1 MDKNIYSGNSK
12 TSPIKIGSQYLFK
25 KTFAKT
31 RPYFFY
37 KEIFINNYLRSIA
50 NNISAKPIK
59 IDRVNKI
66 IYYPLFESAKLEKI
80 NSLSYL
86 NLIKK
91 IHKHNNLYEN
101 KCPLYADQALENTKS
116 ISKHI
121 FDRSSRLLYFS
132 FKYPKE
138 FKVHIKKIIS
148 CSEKAQKAIINHNLK
163 TPLLFNHADSGL
175 HNCILDKSGNLL
187 LSDLEH
193 AGLDSPIKQFLDYTL
208 HPRNQHKHNALSEW
222 VLYFKELI
230 HDDDLKVLKFYS
242 SLITLK
248 WSLITLNEYLPHN
261 WSIRIHSNPKRAEFK
276 DAILDLQFKK
286 SVIFLNSAFKQ
297 LDNYEL
303 INIFKK
309 SEKSILSMSY

>member
-12 TSPIKIGSQYLFK
+12 TSSIKIGSQCFFK
-25 KTFAKT
+25 KTFAHT

-37 KEIFINNYLRSIA
+37 KEIFLNNYLRSISK
-50 NNISAKPIK
+50 NISAKPIK
-59 IDRVNKI
+59 IDRANKT
-66 IYYPLFESAKLEKI
+66 IYYPLLETAKLEKI
-80 NSLSYL
+80 YSLRYL

-91 IHKHNNLYEN
+91 IHKHNKLFNNE
-101 KCPLYADQALENTKS
+101 CPLHADQALENTHS
-116 ISKHI
+116 IAKHI
-121 FDRSSRLLYFS
+121 FDRSSRLLDVS
-132 FKYPKE
+132 SKYPNE
-138 FKVHIKKIIS
+138 FKVHIKKIID
-148 CSEKAQKAIINHNLK
+148 CSEKAQKEILNYNLK

-175 HNCILDKSGNLL
+175 HNCLLDKSGHLL

-193 AGLDSPIKQFLDYTL
+193 AGFDSPIKQFIDYIL
-208 HPRNQHKHNALSEW
+208 HPRNQHKHSALNEW
-222 VLYFKELI
+222 ILYFKELI

-309 SEKSILSMSY
+309 SEKSILSKSY